1 MTIPQLWSVVRTIDR
16 LAGLEERYE
25 RAITGLRED
34 VADLK
39 ARVTRLEA
47 REDIVVAEA
56 KAAAGTAAGIA
67 ASGYMADI
75 ARRVGVIE
83 TLLGQSG
90 PPRLASP

>member
-1 MTIPQLWSVVRTIDR
+1 MTFPEILGLVRKIDR
-16 LAGLEERYE
+16 LAGLEDRHDK
-25 RAITGLRED
+25 ASNSLRED
-34 VADLK
+34 IEGLN

-67 ASGYMADI
+67 ASGYMSDI

-83 TLLGQSG
+83 ALLGQCG
-90 PPRLASP
+90 PPQFFPA